1 MYAYMPLLRINLR
14 RLDGFLL
21 IASFGLVVLYV
32 AMAGSGFPLDD
43 SWIHQTYARNLAHN
57 GEWAFIPGEPSAAST
72 SPLYTVLLSIGY
84 LLNLPYAMW
93 THFLGALA
101 LAVMSMLMVR
111 MVEWQLPK
119 LRYAGLIAGLFA
131 VTTWHM
137 IWAAASG
144 METIIFSM
152 LTIVLIYLAWREY
165 YAESS
170 QSVIRRGVIF
180 GVFTA
185 STTLARPEGILL
197 GGLIGLIMVFARP
210 QGDFRQVFIYGTVAV
225 IAFVLVMSPYL
236 LLNIQLTG
244 GLLPNTANA
253 KFQQHEILLQLPYL
267 TRIQNLII
275 PLLAG
280 GQSLLLPG
288 LGIYGWVTF
297 KTQKSRQ
304 WLLLMIPVLWV
315 IALILLYAFRLPAAY
330 QHGRYVMPALPSIVL
345 IGVIGTL
352 YAVDKWKQTLLP
364 RVLGRALLM
373 SALLTSLVFALV
385 IAPPIYATDVAIIN
399 EEMVASA
406 LWIDKNI
413 SQDELIAIH
422 DIGAVGYFSS
432 RPMLDIAGLVS
443 PDVAP
448 IVADADALWQL
459 MKARDV
465 RYLMAFPDQIPGDS
479 VADDRLCQIFITNGK
494 TAQRQGGSNMAIYR
508 LAWDGKCGA

>member
-1 MYAYMPLLRINLR
+1 MPLLRINFR
-14 RLDGFLL
+14 RFDGFLL
-21 IASFGLVVLYV
+21 IASFLLVIFYV
-32 AMAGSGFPLDD
+32 AMAGNGFPLDD

-84 LLNLPYAMW
+84 VLNLPYAVW

-119 LRYAGLIAGLFA
+119 TRYAGWIAGLFA

-152 LTIVLIYLAWREY
+152 LTIVLIYLAWGELY
-165 YAESS
+165 GDSPM
-170 QSVIRRGVIF
+170 SVIQRGAIF

-185 STTLARPEGILL
+185 LTTLARPEGILL
-197 GGLIGLIMVFARP
+197 AGIIGLVMLVVRP
-210 QGDFRQVFIYGTVAV
+210 QGNLRQVFIYGIVAM
-225 IAFVLVMSPYL
+225 IAFLIVMSPYL

-253 KFQQHEILLQLPYL
+253 KFQQHEVLLQLPYL

-280 GQSLLLPG
+280 GQALLLPG
-288 LGIYGWVTF
+288 LVIYGWMTF

-304 WLLLMIPVLWV
+304 WLLMMIPVLWV
-315 IALILLYAFRLPAAY
+315 IALILLYASRLPAAY

-352 YAVDKWKQTLLP
+352 YAVDNWKRTLMP
-364 RVLGRALLM
+364 RVLSRALLM
-373 SALLTSLVFALV
+373 SALLTSFAFALV

-399 EEMVASA
+399 QEMVASA
-406 LWIDKNI
+406 LWVDENI
-413 SQDELIAIH
+413 PQDELLAIH
-422 DIGAVGYFSS
+422 DIGAVGYFSA

-448 IVADADALWQL
+448 IVADADALWLL
-459 MKARDV
+459 MKVRDA
-465 RYLMAFPDQIPGDS
+465 RYLMAFPNQIPGGS
-479 VADDRLCQIFITNGK
+479 VADNRLCRVFITDGE

-508 LAWDGKCGA
+508 LAWDGNCKT